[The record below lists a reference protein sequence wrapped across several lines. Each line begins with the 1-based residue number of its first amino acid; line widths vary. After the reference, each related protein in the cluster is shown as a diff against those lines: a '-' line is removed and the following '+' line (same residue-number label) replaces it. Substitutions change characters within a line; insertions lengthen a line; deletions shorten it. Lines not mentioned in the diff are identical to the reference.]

1 MSHAS
6 VLLHEVVDAF
16 RGVPCQIFVEGTVGA
31 GGHAR
36 ALLEAHPE
44 IERYLAFDRDPS
56 ALKLAREVLQPWKD
70 KVEFIHSPFG
80 DVGAYLR
87 EHKIGQIDGFLV
99 DLGVS
104 SMQLDQ
110 AERGFSFQGEGPLD
124 MRMDPTAD
132 LTAATVVNRWSEKEL
147 GRILRDYGEEPRW
160 RQAARAIIQNRPYRT
175 TRDLTDALKGVTRG
189 RPGLNPA
196 TLVFQAIRIAVN
208 DELGELE
215 RGLKAATQA
224 LKSGG
229 RLAVISFHRLEDG
242 QVKRFIREEP
252 TLQAVTKKPI
262 VPTLEEQRRN
272 RRSRSAKFR
281 VAEKVEE

>member
-6 VLLHEVVDAF
+6 VLLSEVVEAF
-16 RGVPCQIFVEGTVGA
+16 RGIPCQIFVEGTVGA

-44 IERYLAFDRDPS
+44 IKRYLAFDRDPS
-56 ALKLAREVLQPWKD
+56 ALRLAAEVLRPWNE
-70 KVEFIHSPFG
+70 KVELIHRPFG
-80 DVGAYLR
+80 EVAEQLR
-87 EHKIGQIDGFLV
+87 EQQIEGIDGFLV

-160 RQAARAIIQNRPYRT
+160 RQAARAIVQNRPHRT
-175 TRDLTDALKGVTRG
+175 TKDLVEALRGVTRG

-215 RGLKAATQA
+215 RGLKAATAA
-224 LKSGG
+224 LRPGG

-242 QVKRFIREEP
+242 WVKRFIREEP

-262 VPTLEEQRRN
+262 VPAQEEQRQN
-272 RRSRSAKFR
+272 RRSRSAKLR
-281 VAEKVEE
+281 IAEKVVP